1 VTGAKD
7 TLIALR
13 KAISLGAQEI
23 AAIDNFAPRD
33 DIVQIAFMISAT
45 ALTRVEE
52 VLDDLIDTLGRLGA
66 PTRFPKEAP

>member
-1 VTGAKD
+1 VTGARD

-13 KAISLGAQEI
+13 KVISEGAQAI
-23 AAIDNFAPRD
+23 PAIDNFDPRE
-33 DIVQIAFMISAT
+33 DIIQIAFMISAT

-52 VLDDLIDTLGRLGA
+52 VLDDLTATLGRLGA